1 MLMKLTKENVTTLIH
16 LGNYFVVDKYGFEV
30 DGHPI
35 FNIEMQVTFKTEAE
49 RVGKLLKLFGSVW
62 KLTGHGTWLNGLAVM
77 FVAPCGTKEIGLFDT
92 EVFPADKFY
101 TFVRTYEVYARNVS
115 DHIKSN
121 MNCPDQTQVGSQTD
135 SNETPAACS
144 EIPEC
149 SSSSPP
155 KTNGDNISV
164 PTQDHLCSNH
174 DGVDLLLLK
183 SFDAR
188 KEILESLPGITAK
201 VPDAGILIPRPN
213 GVATRISLPA
223 TEEVRPSD
231 PNTSSAFKPSELDG
245 TVELIDERMNRVR
258 LDNGKWVCLTS
269 GIANIELNARYRF
282 TTCSQPSTER
292 VTINNVRDKP
302 LRILQQGD
310 LVPSNA

>member
-1 MLMKLTKENVTTLIH
+1 MAMTLTKENVTTLIS

-62 KLTGHGTWLNGLAVM
+62 QLTGHGTWLNGLAVM

-101 TFVRTYEVYARNVS
+101 TFVRTYEVYARNFS
-115 DHIKSN
+115 DQIKLK
-121 MNCPDQTQVGSQTD
+121 MNSPHQTTVGSQTD
-135 SNETPAACS
+135 NNKTPAACS
-144 EIPEC
+144 EIPEG
-149 SSSSPP
+149 SSPSLT
-155 KTNGDNISV
+155 KRNEENISV
-164 PTQDHLCSNH
+164 PTQDHLCCNH
-174 DGVDLLLLK
+174 DGVDLSLLK

-188 KEILESLPGITAK
+188 KEIAESLPGITAK

-213 GVATRISLPA
+213 GVAARISLPA
-223 TEEVRPSD
+223 TEEVRPGE

-245 TVELIDERMNRVR
+245 TVELIDERMNRAR
-258 LDNGKWVCLTS
+258 LDNGKWVCLAS
-269 GIANIELNARYRF
+269 GIANIELNSRYRF
-282 TTCSQPSTER
+282 TTSSQPSTER
-292 VTINNVRDKP
+292 VIINNVRDEP
-302 LRILQQGD
+302 LRILKQGD